1 MFLNL
6 IVPLVSIFLWL
17 YYAFTNDLD
26 EILLYPP
33 ILLLIPYFFLVS
45 KSRKIRV
52 MKKLSPFETPITQ
65 GYIKQGYKQTFALL
79 AEYDKGSYKLYFNGN
94 KKSQKIVSVQKNL
107 SFNTKQ
113 TKDPFE
119 CIQLQLEEELIL
131 YAPHK
136 GATVWGQSEYAQ
148 NILDDMIANG
158 VKTH

>member
-6 IVPLVSIFLWL
+6 IVPLIFIFLWL
-17 YYAFTNDLD
+17 NYAFTNDLD

-52 MKKLSPFETPITQ
+52 MKKLSTFETPITQ
-65 GYIKQGYKQTFALL
+65 GYIKQGYNQTFALL
-79 AEYDKGSYKLYFNGN
+79 AEYDKGAYKLYFNGN
-94 KKSQKIVSVQKNL
+94 KKPQKIISVQKYL
-107 SFNTKQ
+107 SSNTKQ

-119 CIQLQLEEELIL
+119 CIQLKLDKSLIL

-136 GATVWGQSEYAQ
+136 GPTVWGQAEYAQ

-158 VKTH
+158 VETH